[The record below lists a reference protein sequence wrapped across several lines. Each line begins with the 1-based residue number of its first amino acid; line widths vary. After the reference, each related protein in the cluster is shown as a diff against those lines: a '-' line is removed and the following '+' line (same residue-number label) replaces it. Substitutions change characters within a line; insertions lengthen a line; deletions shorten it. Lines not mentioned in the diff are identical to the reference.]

1 MYDILDKL
9 TINFDAVPVLLVPEE
24 LQKKQPKKK
33 AKTEKKIA
41 SEEDE

>member
-9 TINFDAVPVLLVPEE
+9 TINFDAVPALLVPEE
-24 LQKKQPKKK
+24 LQKKQPEKK
-33 AKTEKKIA
+33 ARTEKKIP